1 MYITQKV
8 IFFILLSVLAFPILL
23 FTQIINGSFEM
34 NNQPTLDNWNF
45 ACDLLASSSND
56 APPLPDNN
64 WCLKLESGNSQGC
77 FPSYAYQIIPDI
89 GDGDIWK
96 ATVLTKRENSW
107 TQPSLYWKIFRANGE
122 ETDLPAATTLSYYW
136 EQISVEDTI
145 YISEGDSVAIILDAG
160 LIVGFPAVNY
170 LFFDIV
176 DVAKIGEVDSSPD
189 ETLAIASDNFELF
202 QNYPNPF
209 NPTTTI
215 SFSISDV
222 SKVNLI
228 IYNIKGQ
235 KVKSLVNN
243 VLYKGNHSVVWNG
256 VDESGKSVTSGVYFY
271 KLSVNDKSESVKK
284 CLILK

>member
-1 MYITQKV
+1 MRITKKT
-8 IFFILLSVLAFPILL
+8 IFLIIFSSLIFPLLL
-23 FTQIINGSFEM
+23 FAQVLNGSFEIDG
-34 NNQPTLDNWNF
+34 QPTLENWSF
-45 ACDLLASSSND
+45 SCDLLASSSND

-77 FPSYAYQIIPDI
+77 FPSYAYQIIPDVRN
-89 GDGDIWK
+89 GDIWK

-107 TQPSLYWKIFRANGE
+107 TQPSLYWKIFRANGD
-122 ETDLPAATTLSYYW
+122 ETDLPVATTLSYYW
-136 EQISVEDTI
+136 EQISIEDTI

-160 LIVGFPAVNY
+160 FTGGPAVNH

-176 DVAKIGEVDSSPD
+176 DVEKIGEVDSSPD

-215 SFSISDV
+215 NYQIKKSG
-222 SKVNLI
+222 KVELN

-235 KVKSLVNN
+235 KVKTLVNKQEAIG
-243 VLYKGNHSVVWNG
+243 LYQIMWNG
-256 VDESGKSVTSGVYFY
+256 KDNANNSVSSGVYFY
-271 KLSVNDKSESVKK
+271 KLSINGKSEPSRK
-284 CLILK
+284 CLLLK